1 MYDKLLFERQELV
14 NNILLTKSY
23 LETVTDEVERKH
35 ITYQLQAMDD
45 YRTALEARISLHRNK

>member
-14 NNILLTKSY
+14 NNILLTKAY
-23 LETVTDEVERKH
+23 LAEVTDEVERKH

-45 YRTALEARISLHRNK
+45 YRATLEARISLHRNK